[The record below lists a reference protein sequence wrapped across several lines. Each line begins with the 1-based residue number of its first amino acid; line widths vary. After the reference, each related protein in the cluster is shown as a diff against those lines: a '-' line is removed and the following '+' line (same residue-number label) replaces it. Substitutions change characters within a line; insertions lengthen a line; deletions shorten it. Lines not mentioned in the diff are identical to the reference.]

1 MRNKEGMMTN
11 QKDRKLFEL
20 RNNEKELSKSTH
32 SWLAQYEDEDDFL
45 CGKVSNSLPEFIEEE

>member
-1 MRNKEGMMTN
+1 MTY

-32 SWLAQYEDEDDFL
+32 SWLAQYEEEDDFL
-45 CGKVSNSLPEFIEEE
+45 CGKVSNALPEFIEEE